1 MTFDISLGDY
11 IIRGYDLDHTGHLVN
26 YASLSSHVTYEKHL
40 SSPEIV
46 MLRNL
51 GRICY
56 SSLQSKI
63 SLLRSFPNRTYDI
76 DMIYRVIKRLR
87 IEVYGIAS
95 DCVVKLCV
103 LGNSHK

>member
-1 MTFDISLGDY
+1 M
-11 IIRGYDLDHTGHLVN
+11 
-26 YASLSSHVTYEKHL
+26 
-40 SSPEIV
+40 SSPEID

-51 GRICY
+51 GRMCH

-63 SLLRSFPNRTYDI
+63 SLLRLFPNRTYDK
-76 DMIYRVIKRLR
+76 DMIYRIIKRLR

-103 LGNSHK
+103 LGDNHK